1 VHAAWCERPVSH
13 RGDAFAAR
21 FERVRDRLARLAGG
35 ASRVAIFCGS
45 GTLANDV
52 VAATLAADRTIGAG
66 LILVNGEFGARLAR
80 QAARFGLVFRT
91 LRQRWGRPWDLGAV
105 ADVLASS
112 RRVGWV
118 WGVHLETSTGTLND
132 LPGLRQVAGRAGV
145 RLCLDA
151 VSSLGALPLD
161 LRGVHLASSSSG
173 KALGAYAGLGI
184 VFAAPDA
191 CAVPSA
197 RRIPTYLDLRAAM
210 AARGPRFTVSSPLLA
225 AVERALE
232 PYDSPRE
239 CAERFA
245 HYAGLGRTVRS
256 SLRALGLRP
265 VAEEEWAAPVVTS
278 FTSPPGWTAQEFA
291 ATCRALGYEIAF
303 ASAYLRRRGW
313 LQIATMGDLAEDE
326 LRPLFAGLGR
336 QLAER
341 NRRSRVANRVEA

>member
-1 VHAAWCERPVSH
+1 
-13 RGDAFAAR
+13 
-21 FERVRDRLARLAGG
+21 
-35 ASRVAIFCGS
+35 VALFCGS

-66 LILVNGEFGARLAR
+66 LILVNGEFGTRLAR
-80 QAARFGLVFRT
+80 QAARFGLEFRT
-91 LRQRWGRPWDLGAV
+91 LRQRWGRSWDLGAV
-105 ADVLASS
+105 AEVLV
-112 RRVGWV
+112 RNRGLGWV
-118 WGVHLETSTGTLND
+118 WGVHLESSTGTLND
-132 LPGLRQVAGRAGV
+132 LPGLRHVADRAGV

-151 VSSLGALPLD
+151 VSSLGAVPLD
-161 LRGVHLASSSSG
+161 LRGVHLASGSSG

-197 RRIPTYLDLRAAM
+197 RRIPTYLDLRSAM
-210 AARGPRFTVSSPLLA
+210 AAQGPRFTIASPLLA

-232 PYDSPRE
+232 PYDSPRACE
-239 CAERFA
+239 ERFA
-245 HYAGLGRTVRS
+245 RYAGLGRFVRS
-256 SLRALGLRP
+256 NLRALGLEL

-278 FTSPPGWTAQEFA
+278 FASPPGWPAQDFA
-291 ATCRALGYEIAF
+291 TTCRSLGYEIAL

-326 LRPLFAGLGR
+326 LRPLFAGLAR

-341 NRRSRVANRVEA
+341 NRSSRVANRVEA